1 MHVYIFLKIYMY
13 ECMSHVCAPSPQCR
27 KSHNASAH
35 LFNQYVN
42 VSVETCSYMLH
53 AVSLRF
59 LFKRAHGFCRGL
71 SPSTSKKSRAKVD
84 SNGSIACSLLGRL
97 LELHVRWYYCLATK
111 QLWLMLEFFV
121 VSKSSSP
128 SPDPPQK
135 QVQAYTLQYHLKHHL
150 IPPFTS
156 SLEHTLPFQVPLP
169 LSSSGWG
176 GSQSWSE
183 RSSKVM
189 RCHAVSWRQWK
200 GTRRKDTHIQDEQIN
215 ATSTSSQSPEPRI
228 IKKMNFMMQ
237 KPERTLVFYVYK
249 HRFSNAQLFIQ
260 EAVRD
265 HCSPSIWRAVPPSVW
280 QSSLFS
286 LLWS

>member
-1 MHVYIFLKIYMY
+1 MNVWVMYVPQALSVGSLTTHPLIY
-13 ECMSHVCAPSPQCR
+13 SII
-27 KSHNASAH
+27 
-35 LFNQYVN
+35 YVN

-84 SNGSIACSLLGRL
+84 SNGSIACSLLGGL

-183 RSSKVM
+183 RSSNVM

-200 GTRRKDTHIQDEQIN
+200 GTRRKDTHIQDEEIN
-215 ATSTSSQSPEPRI
+215 ATPCWQIDIKPITRAKDHQENELHDAEAWTHIGILCLQASILQCTTVYTRGRPWPLQSKHLKSRTSKRVT
-228 IKKMNFMMQ
+228 K
-237 KPERTLVFYVYK
+237 LAVF
-249 HRFSNAQLFIQ
+249 I
-260 EAVRD
+260 AVKLAR
-265 HCSPSIWRAVPPSVW
+265 S
-280 QSSLFS
+280 
-286 LLWS
+286 